1 MSVFLV
7 LSSSGVL
14 FYLVL
19 LFHLYRDGRRNR
31 NRVELLHDFEFDRK
45 ASTRSSHAGLGV
57 TAQAHR
63 PTLSQKAIWLPVT
76 KFEWK
81 PAMEVAQSNRQ
92 QTGVLAAPGGR
103 LNRS

>member
-19 LFHLYRDGRRNR
+19 LFQLYRDGRRNR
-31 NRVELLHDFEFDRK
+31 NRVELLDDFEFDRK

>member
-19 LFHLYRDGRRNR
+19 LFQLYRDGRRNR

-45 ASTRSSHAGLGV
+45 ATPRSGHAGLGV

-63 PTLSQKAIWLPVT
+63 MTPDEATAARP
-76 KFEWK
+76 
-81 PAMEVAQSNRQ
+81 
-92 QTGVLAAPGGR
+92 APGAETAPPSGVAPAEADV
-103 LNRS
+103 

>member
-1 MSVFLV
+1 MRVFLA

-19 LFHLYRDGRRNR
+19 LFQLYRDGRRNR
-31 NRVELLHDFEFDRK
+31 NQVKVLRDFELDR
-45 ASTRSSHAGLGV
+45 SFETRRMPGRLGAPAG
-57 TAQAHR
+57 AHN
-63 PTLSQKAIWLPVT
+63 PKLSNEEIWLPVA

-81 PAMEVAQSNRQ
+81 PANGVAQSNRQ
-92 QTGVLAAPGGR
+92 QTGTLATPVGR

>member
-1 MSVFLV
+1 MRVFLV

-19 LFHLYRDGRRNR
+19 LFQLYRDGRRNR

-45 ASTRSSHAGLGV
+45 ATPRSGHAGLGV
-57 TAQAHR
+57 TADAHR
-63 PTLSQKAIWLPVT
+63 PALSQKAIWLPVT
-76 KFEWK
+76 KFEWR
-81 PAMEVAQSNRQ
+81 PAKGVAQSNRQ
-92 QTGVLAAPGGR
+92 QTRVLAAPGGR